1 MMGSIREEK
10 AMAKIEEAWEVALFD
25 IEGNRLARALRTNSE
40 GRAQEYAQYL
50 NAFKT
55 SHATTRW
62 SAVPADQS

>member
-1 MMGSIREEK
+1 MMGSIREENTM
-10 AMAKIEEAWEVALFD
+10 AMKEAWEVALFD
-25 IEGNRLARALRTNSE
+25 REGNRLARALRTDSE
-40 GRAQEYAQYL
+40 GRAREYAQYL

>member
-1 MMGSIREEK
+1 MMGSIREENTM
-10 AMAKIEEAWEVALFD
+10 AMMEEAWEVALFD
-25 IEGNRLARALRTNSE
+25 SEGNRLARALRTDSE
-40 GRAQEYAQYL
+40 RRAREYAQYL